1 MSWEKVNLFEHLG
14 SYVFMDEYG
23 FCRSELNDVF
33 INDIN
38 ISELYAYNDESKIY
52 ERIRFGNIGNY
63 AQSLA
68 DLFALDIAK
77 RKKTKQP
84 YYNYGYV
91 NYGYGNDYFSNDQAV
106 SVKPKTIKVKLR
118 TFYFTTLGYNGGR
131 AQEQQHADDIIKF
144 NSAKDVSKHFCWFE
158 EGASTSS
165 FKMIILPELK
175 VDDELYLVGVGKVKV
190 SNLVEYPNTDDVV
203 CEAVDVEGKK
213 QKIKMDSEVFCLPYN
228 KPVDEYA
235 DINKSLNELRLSPYV
250 TYSKEQNHIYNVYW
264 NKVKEAS
271 IYHVILYKYIELRNR
286 RHILKI
292 ADYEVDRNTCFLSID
307 KLVGGNFIFKVKAED
322 RSGNIIAESRGAIY
336 GAPCDF
342 KK

>member
-1 MSWEKVNLFEHLG
+1 MSWKKVNLFEHLG
-14 SYVFMDEYG
+14 SYVFMDEHG
-23 FCRSELNDVF
+23 FCRSELNGVF
-33 INDIN
+33 IKDIN
-38 ISELYAYNDESKIY
+38 ISELYAYNDESKRY
-52 ERIRFGNIGNY
+52 ERIRFGNKGNY
-63 AQSLA
+63 PQSLA
-68 DLFALDIAK
+68 DLFSLDIAK

-91 NYGYGNDYFSNDQAV
+91 NYGYDNDYFRNDQVV
-106 SVKPKTIKVKLR
+106 SVKRKTIKVKLR

-131 AQEQQHADDIIKF
+131 AQEQHADDIIELK
-144 NSAKDVSKHFCWFE
+144 SAKDISKYFCWFE

-165 FKMIILPELK
+165 FKMPILPEVK

-190 SNLVEYPNTDDVV
+190 SNLVEYPNKDDVV

-213 QKIKMDSEVFCLPYN
+213 QKIKMESEVFYLPYY

-235 DINKSLNELRLSPYV
+235 DINKSLNELRLSPCV
-250 TYSKEQNHIYNVYW
+250 THSKEQNHIYNVYW
-264 NKVKEAS
+264 NKVEEAS

-286 RHILKI
+286 RRILKI

-322 RSGNIIAESRGAIY
+322 RSGNIIAESRGAID
-336 GAPCDF
+336 GSPRDF
-342 KK
+342 KN